1 LIQDQQD
8 CLSMMSNERLLSLR
22 DRAAE
27 ILLKLHALWTA
38 PRTRETSV
46 REQELGAELSRVT
59 EATHAEF
66 PSRTPGEA
74 SREK

>member
-1 LIQDQQD
+1 
-8 CLSMMSNERLLSLR
+8 MMSNERLLSLR

-38 PRTRETSV
+38 PRTRESSV

-66 PSRTPGEA
+66 PPSEPGKA
-74 SREK
+74 SRSK